1 MSLWLKHDVQQK
13 KIQKMSQNFWLSAY
27 LCKTGSKQYAFK
39 HLAHF
44 LQELVNIRPL
54 KYIYLQ
60 NQDVT
65 TLYYDY
71 HEWKK

>member
-1 MSLWLKHDVQQK
+1 
-13 KIQKMSQNFWLSAY
+13 MSQNFCLSAY

-71 HEWKK
+71 HE